1 MFSGETGS
9 IKSFNYDTTG
19 TYEHLQAQDYQV
31 RRGMEWC
38 EQKYNITQVCIR
50 REYGHCRIGWRQAA
64 DRDSFKLSRGAASYN
79 GAAGPGTSNCDP
91 DAAIIIGNNQTYCY
105 VACITIVTMET

>member
-1 MFSGETGS
+1 M
-9 IKSFNYDTTG
+9 
-19 TYEHLQAQDYQV
+19 
-31 RRGMEWC
+31 W
-38 EQKYNITQVCIR
+38 NITQVCIR

-79 GAAGPGTSNCDP
+79 GAAGPGASNCDP